1 MKNNLNRIVCMFILL
16 MLAGMIA
23 SNPTLAA
30 VSSIKVTPSSIERS
44 TGDEFSIEIA
54 VDPAGNEVF
63 GVQYDLVF
71 DPAVLQVVNQT
82 AGDFLSQD
90 GANTIEVVNR
100 FNNTVGKLE
109 YGETRMGVEDGVTDP
124 GVLTRITFRVIGD
137 HGSNLELTN
146 VIVSNPDAEKIP
158 SSVEDGVC
166 LVGGNTPGATLT
178 ATQTG
183 GTSTPIPT
191 VTVTGTATTVVTATT
206 TPSAT
211 STTPEKTGTPVATPV
226 HTEEPESTPAAT
238 TAEDTPGFGV
248 VIAGIG
254 ILMIAYAFKRRI

>member
-1 MKNNLNRIVCMFILL
+1 MIKRIIVVFLIAGIL
-16 MLAGMIA
+16 I
-23 SNPTLAA
+23 
-30 VSSIKVTPSSIERS
+30 VSSVTSAAGTDALVKVVPASIDAS
-44 TGDEFSIEIA
+44 VGDEFTVEVV
-54 VDPAGNEVF
+54 VDPAGADVY

-100 FNNTVGKLE
+100 FNNTAGKLE
-109 YGETRMGVEDGVTDP
+109 YGETRMGVEGGVTDP
-124 GVLTRITFRVIGD
+124 GVLTRITFRVVGD
-137 HGSNLELTN
+137 HGSNLKLED
-146 VIVSNPDAEKIP
+146 VIVSNPEAQPLDI
-158 SSVEDGVC
+158 SVEDGVC

-183 GTSTPIPT
+183 GTSIPIPT

-206 TPSAT
+206 TPPAT

-238 TAEDTPGFGV
+238 TTPNTPGFGL

-254 ILMIAYAFKRRI
+254 IMMIAYAFKRRI